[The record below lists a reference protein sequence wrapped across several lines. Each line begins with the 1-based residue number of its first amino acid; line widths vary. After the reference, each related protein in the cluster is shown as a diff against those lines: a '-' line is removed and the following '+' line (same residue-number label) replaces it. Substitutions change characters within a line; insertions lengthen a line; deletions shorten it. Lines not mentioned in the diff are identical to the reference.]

1 MDGSS
6 LSLID
11 IGDLHLKESDG
22 TRQQALFFAIREKV
36 VQGLWAKNGKLPSTR
51 KLSQELEL
59 SRNTVIAAY
68 EQLVAEGYL
77 NSQKGSGFYV
87 AVELPEQYL
96 PEPSSIKTGSSPKT
110 NFDINRAF
118 APGVPDLEAFPM
130 AQWQKLLA
138 RHMSRTCLLGN
149 QDIQG
154 SWALRCALADYLA
167 SSRSVNCS
175 PERIIITS
183 GAQQA
188 LSIATMVALKQG
200 DKVLM
205 EQPGYAQMR
214 KLIQFQQYQ
223 FEPLLVREKL
233 GFAVEAVTSSDADAL
248 YITPSNQYPMGT
260 TLNTEQRGK
269 IINWAVEQ
277 SRWVIEDD
285 YDSEF
290 QFAHRPYT
298 SLQGLAAQ
306 MGRDDRV
313 LYVGSFSKVM
323 FNGVRLGY
331 LVVPERIVEQCL
343 VVKDALTG
351 DSPTH
356 TQEALAD
363 FITEGGLIRHIRK
376 MRRLY
381 KTKHEQMCL
390 AVEKHFGDRVK
401 VISQAAGLHI
411 TLKWLQ
417 GVDEHEW
424 TQRAKSKGIVLRPLS
439 FYEHSDFRTRDWQ
452 GAVLGYGN
460 VALNEID
467 ALVEQLSELFE

>member
-1 MDGSS
+1 
-6 LSLID
+6 
-11 IGDLHLKESDG
+11 
-22 TRQQALFFAIREKV
+22 
-36 VQGLWAKNGKLPSTR
+36 
-51 KLSQELEL
+51 
-59 SRNTVIAAY
+59 
-68 EQLVAEGYL
+68 
-77 NSQKGSGFYV
+77 
-87 AVELPEQYL
+87 
-96 PEPSSIKTGSSPKT
+96 
-110 NFDINRAF
+110 
-118 APGVPDLEAFPM
+118 
-130 AQWQKLLA
+130 
-138 RHMSRTCLLGN
+138 
-149 QDIQG
+149 
-154 SWALRCALADYLA
+154 
-167 SSRSVNCS
+167 
-175 PERIIITS
+175 
-183 GAQQA
+183 
-188 LSIATMVALKQG
+188 
-200 DKVLM
+200 M
-205 EQPGYAQMR
+205 EQPDYAQMR

-233 GFAVEAVTSSDADAL
+233 GFDVEAVTSSDADAL

-343 VVKDALTG
+343 VIKDALTG

-439 FYEHSDFRTRDWQ
+439 FYEHSDFKARNWQ

-460 VALNEID
+460 VALSKID